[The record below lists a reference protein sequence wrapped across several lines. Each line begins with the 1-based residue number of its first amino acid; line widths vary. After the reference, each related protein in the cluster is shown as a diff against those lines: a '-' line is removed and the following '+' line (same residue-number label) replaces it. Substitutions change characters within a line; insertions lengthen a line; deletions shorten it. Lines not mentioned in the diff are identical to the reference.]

1 MNGTAHKLLTKTT
14 GTLLVG
20 AAVGY
25 AASLFLSPD
34 TKLKHRRNLEAK
46 AGELKKLLTDPEEQE
61 RVRDIFKENTDSA
74 QEKYRRAK
82 FAVISRLSQMRGA
95 IQDID
100 KQKYA
105 RAVEKALDDLREDGE
120 LPKTQLDRLKKYLIE
135 DFQKIKSNVALN

>member
-1 MNGTAHKLLTKTT
+1 MNGVTNKLLTKTT

-34 TKLKHRRNLEAK
+34 TKLKHRQNIEQK
-46 AGELKKLLTDPEEQE
+46 TDELKKLLTDKEEQE
-61 RVRDIFKENTDSA
+61 RVKEIFKESSSAA

-82 FAVISRLSQMRGA
+82 FSVISTLSQMRGA

-100 KQKYA
+100 KQKYTYA
-105 RAVEKALDDLREDGE
+105 VERAVEELKEHGE
-120 LPKTQLDRLKKYLIE
+120 LPKAQLDRLKRYLIE